1 MGVVL
6 FMIDRSQPQ
15 GPVNLIP
22 VPVFL
27 DLGERYQPRPQSKGS
42 QHRNV
47 ITVYGYIGPFAFIRL
62 RGFPLGRR
70 GTKGVFIRVRGCEA
84 SS

>member
-1 MGVVL
+1 MFNAACFLCCCPFLLSLFFRGGWNVLREGVPLRGNGEMGVVL

-27 DLGERYQPRPQSKGS
+27 DLGERYQTTDHNQREVSTGM
-42 QHRNV
+42 
-47 ITVYGYIGPFAFIRL
+47 
-62 RGFPLGRR
+62 
-70 GTKGVFIRVRGCEA
+70 
-84 SS
+84 